1 MSFKFEKPNLT
12 DSVTIPAAA
21 MTVSGFAPGEDAQY
35 HTISGAVVVLKK
47 RMNASELIR
56 AAWSLKQ
63 LASELLT
70 ELAMQCRDGDCAEC
84 ADPDKGCP
92 YNALDFTHDID
103 LPDELLEMAGIPK
116 NAPLHLELEYGEVVI
131 SANHDGPGLWDIPAP
146 LMQGFLAAG
155 ICPGELEEKLKS
167 GEIVYGN
174 A

>member
-1 MSFKFEKPNLT
+1 MSIRFEMPDHT

-21 MTVSGFAPGEDAQY
+21 MTISGFNHGEDAQY
-35 HTISGAVVVLKK
+35 QTLSGAVVVLKK

-63 LASELLT
+63 LSAELLT
-70 ELAMQCRDGDCAEC
+70 ELAMLCRDGEC
-84 ADPDKGCP
+84 ADPVKGCP

-116 NAPLHLELEYGEVVI
+116 NAPLHLELEDGEVVI
-131 SANHDGPGLWDIPAP
+131 SSNHDGPGLWDVPAP

-155 ICPGELEEKLKS
+155 ICPGELDEKLKT
-167 GEIVYGN
+167 GEMVYGE
-174 A
+174 